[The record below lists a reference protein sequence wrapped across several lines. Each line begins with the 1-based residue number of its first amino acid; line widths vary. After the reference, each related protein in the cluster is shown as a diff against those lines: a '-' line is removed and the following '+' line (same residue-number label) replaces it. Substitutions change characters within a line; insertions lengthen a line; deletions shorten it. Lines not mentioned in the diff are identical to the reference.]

1 MRATP
6 RGVAYGVPDYALCA
20 LRALEDAGFEAWV
33 VGGWVR
39 DALLGAPCHDVDI
52 TTSAH
57 WREVK
62 RVLGEKSIPVHET
75 GTAHGTVTAVVD
87 GKPIEIT
94 TYRVEGSYTDRRH
107 PDEVTFVDD
116 VSLDLARRDFTIN
129 AMAYH
134 PERGLLDPFDGL
146 ADLGSGLIRAVGT
159 PELRFNEDA
168 LRVLR
173 AVRFACRLG
182 FEVEASTQEA
192 LVRCADG
199 LEDIALER
207 IGQEVDGIVRTGR
220 MGWALMAETKV
231 LARAVPEVGPMVGF
245 DQRSPYHAFDVLEH
259 TSRVCRAVEEFTG
272 GAASPELRWAA
283 FLHDVAKPVTF
294 TQDETGRGHFFGH
307 PKVGARMSEMVMR
320 RLALPHDLVAP
331 VRTLVR
337 LHDHVVRPT
346 PRSMRRTL
354 LKFEGA
360 CPGRAASLAFALLDL
375 KRADAVSK
383 MPMCADYA
391 VEIDEVERALRRE
404 LASGCVYRMRD
415 LAVSGS
421 DVIEATGIKPGPG
434 VGLILKGLLS
444 AVVNGELPNDRRTLI
459 ESMRIQ

>member
-1 MRATP
+1 
-6 RGVAYGVPDYALCA
+6 
-20 LRALEDAGFEAWV
+20 
-33 VGGWVR
+33 
-39 DALLGAPCHDVDI
+39 
-52 TTSAH
+52 
-57 WREVK
+57 
-62 RVLGEKSIPVHET
+62 
-75 GTAHGTVTAVVD
+75 
-87 GKPIEIT
+87 
-94 TYRVEGSYTDRRH
+94 
-107 PDEVTFVDD
+107 
-116 VSLDLARRDFTIN
+116 
-129 AMAYH
+129 
-134 PERGLLDPFDGL
+134 
-146 ADLGSGLIRAVGT
+146 
-159 PELRFNEDA
+159 
-168 LRVLR
+168 
-173 AVRFACRLG
+173 
-182 FEVEASTQEA
+182 
-192 LVRCADG
+192 
-199 LEDIALER
+199 
-207 IGQEVDGIVRTGR
+207 
-220 MGWALMAETKV
+220 
-231 LARAVPEVGPMVGF
+231 MVGF